1 MTTDNKSNK
10 AEEVITDQT
19 KAEEVVKSG
28 ITENEIIADIL
39 GDSSPATNEESKVE
53 DETEDSKET
62 DGGSEDKGEDD
73 SKADDKKA
81 DDEEEPED
89 KTNSEEVFATV
100 GGQKFNT
107 KEDLIKFASSNTGYN
122 TWLTGT
128 LKSLH
133 PELFNEDGS
142 IKSKD
147 IQNLIN
153 SKGKSAEKASQVIAN
168 VADKKAEDVT
178 DEDLADVEKA
188 KAILRP
194 LGVVFADDEEYK
206 KLQRHSQTL
215 ENKEI
220 EDVKATVTAF
230 EEKHPLLK
238 EHRLAVADLMDR
250 NDYDL
255 ETAWKVHKT
264 LNDIVEEEPLKDKK
278 PDVVV
283 KKAADSAIPATV
295 KKQSG
300 NLPTSGAK
308 DFMDDLINVSR

>member
-10 AEEVITDQT
+10 ETEVPANQT
-19 KAEEVVKSG
+19 NSEEVVKSG
-28 ITENEIIADIL
+28 ITENEIVADIL
-39 GDSSPATNEESKVE
+39 GDSSPAKSEESTPDE
-53 DETEDSKET
+53 DTAEDAEDDK
-62 DGGSEDKGEDD
+62 GGSDDQGEEEP
-73 SKADDKKA
+73 KADDKKA
-81 DDEEEPED
+81 DDEEEPEEE
-89 KTNSEEVFATV
+89 TNSDEVFATV
-100 GGQKFNT
+100 GGQKFKT

-147 IQNLIN
+147 IQNLIK
-153 SKGKSAEKASQVIAN
+153 SKGKSAEKAAEVIAD

-194 LGVVFADDEEYK
+194 LGVVFADDPEYK
-206 KLQRHSQTL
+206 KLQKHSQVL
-215 ENKEI
+215 ENKEV
-220 EDVKATVTAF
+220 EEVRATVTAF

-238 EHRLAVADLMDR
+238 EHRVAVADLMDR

-264 LNDIVEEEPLKDKK
+264 IAGIVEEEETTKR

-283 KKAADSAIPATV
+283 KKAADSAIPATI

-300 NLPTSGAK
+300 NLPTSGGK
-308 DFMDDLINVSR
+308 DFMDDLISLNP